1 MTGKEVRQILADNH
15 INLAWLA
22 EKIGISPQ
30 GLQSRLRTKNFKSGY
45 LSEITAAI
53 GKDLFGSYA
62 FIIEDNNQQPIID
75 IQGCAGAGIGLDG
88 DENKIVEYVS
98 IPSFA
103 GCTGI
108 SVYGDSMYPDY
119 KSGDIVFVRRIH
131 DIQDIDYGK
140 SYLIITREDRLLK
153 KIYESTFGD
162 EYLRLCSTNMT
173 LNQAGERL
181 YPDRNIPTD
190 NILFLY
196 KVVGSL
202 RREQI

>member
-1 MTGKEVRQILADNH
+1 MRNILTSNK

-22 EKIGISPQ
+22 DQLGISPQ
-30 GLQSRLRTKNFKSGY
+30 GLNSRFRTKNFKTGY
-45 LSEITAAI
+45 LMEINTVL
-53 GKDLFGSYA
+53 GKDLFGSYIYA
-62 FIIEDNNQQPIID
+62 KDTENTNQQPILA